1 MTHGVVLSSL
11 RDGSITILSCNR
23 QGEALATQN
32 GHVGALT
39 LVTLI
44 AAGASCRSEGPR
56 AIVVPSYDEF
66 TSRLVQISADLN
78 GDRRLDQWTYMD
90 GNRPIRGEADTD
102 GDGRID
108 RWEYFD
114 SRAALTQIGTSSL
127 NDGVE
132 DTWISPAASNGESRV
147 RRSRRRDRAIDWWEI
162 QREGV
167 LVRSEEDT
175 NADGRP
181 DKWDIFQ
188 DGVLR
193 EAEFDTTFSRG
204 RADRRLVYGAQGQ
217 LMATEHDEDGDGRF
231 ERSAPATQ
239 ATPGRR

>member
-1 MTHGVVLSSL
+1 M
-11 RDGSITILSCNR
+11 
-23 QGEALATQN
+23 
-32 GHVGALT
+32 
-39 LVTLI
+39 
-44 AAGASCRSEGPR
+44 
-56 AIVVPSYDEF
+56 VPSYDEF

-90 GNRPIRGEADTD
+90 GNRPLRGEADTD
-102 GDGRID
+102 GDGRVD

-132 DTWISPAASNGESRV
+132 DTWTSPAVNGESQI
-147 RRSRRRDRAIDWWEI
+147 RRSRHRDRAIDRWEI
-162 QREGV
+162 FRGGV

-193 EAEFDTTFSRG
+193 EVEFDTTFTRG
-204 RADRRLVYGAQGQ
+204 RADWRLVYGARGQ

-231 ERSAPATQ
+231 ERSTAAPPA
-239 ATPGRR
+239 APEKR